1 MSDTLLQFPCAF
13 PIKIMGLDEPAFRDL
28 AVALVSQHVRGL
40 ADDAV
45 RVSRSS
51 NGKYLSVTVTIEA
64 QSQHQLDAIY
74 RDLTAHEQVKV
85 VL

>member
-1 MSDTLLQFPCAF
+1 
-13 PIKIMGLDEPAFRDL
+13 MGLDEPAFRGL
-28 AVALVSQHVRGL
+28 AVELVSRHVHGL
-40 ADDAV
+40 TDDAV

-74 RDLTAHEQVKV
+74 RDLTSHEQVKV